1 MSVIRPERLSEIDQA
16 AAAAT
21 AAAAEVEG
29 EIREFVR
36 RDVSVFRRTPADGAN
51 DIAASDNI
59 NSLIQRVSGAS
70 IMEIERVIT
79 ELTSVRDMLRSEGER
94 VQREIAGYAS
104 LSQAAMT
111 SMKIIADSLAQWNP
125 QTPHARRGNGRQ

>member
-1 MSVIRPERLSEIDQA
+1 MTVIQSEQVGDGDPGA
-16 AAAAT
+16 DGNAT
-21 AAAAEVEG
+21 TNEVEG

-36 RDVSVFRRTPADGAN
+36 RDLSVLRRPRPERSEAADN
-51 DIAASDNI
+51 V

-70 IMEIERVIT
+70 VVEIERVIA
-79 ELTSVRDMLRSEGER
+79 ELTSVRDMLRHEGER

-125 QTPHARRGNGRQ
+125 RGAQARHGNG